1 MLSRIREDLGRV
13 HAKYGWDG
21 CQRWQ
26 GSNRV
31 TESDV
36 DLERDLGR
44 SELRTE
50 TDSDTFVFGTFA
62 NALGFH
68 PVEIEDNAV
77 RCLNPADFANRVG
90 DLR

>member
-1 MLSRIREDLGRV
+1 MGVIASPNPTSICNGIWAVAFRM
-13 HAKYGWDG
+13 
-21 CQRWQ
+21 
-26 GSNRV
+26 
-31 TESDV
+31 
-36 DLERDLGR
+36 
-44 SELRTE
+44 E

-77 RCLNPADFANRVG
+77 RCLDQADFANCVG